1 MNVSFEQFWPQ
12 NVLDG
17 LSLVDKSPSS
27 FIKTDDCVKSSP
39 KYKASIQI
47 VRTGYRVLRDYG
59 LTDWFQKRSWKG
71 IVVASMLSF
80 IRFRCALHKCPVN
93 MFKSKE

>member
-1 MNVSFEQFWPQ
+1 MSVSFEQLWPQ

-39 KYKASIQI
+39 NYKASIQI
-47 VRTGYRVLRDYG
+47 VRTGYRVLCDYG
-59 LTDWFQKRSWKG
+59 LTGWVQNRRWKG
-71 IVVASMLSF
+71 IVVA
-80 IRFRCALHKCPVN
+80 
-93 MFKSKE
+93 